1 MSATPQGT
9 LVSKVS
15 RSNLVAY
22 LNQKP
27 IFKWCVLR
35 CGFKKEHQKDTSF
48 KEIRLHAQKL
58 FIFLGSVVDIIEG
71 PI

>member
-1 MSATPQGT
+1 MSTTPQGT
-9 LVSKVS
+9 FVSKVN
-15 RSNLVAY
+15 RSNLVTY

-35 CGFKKEHQKDTSF
+35 YGFKNEHQKDTSF
-48 KEIRLHAQKL
+48 KEIRLHAQNL